1 MIARWI
7 NSRLAALRTSH
18 SSALLVRL
26 VIFLAGVAALGLLA
40 AQPWNVADIVWYFAI
55 PLLLVST
62 TSPDTPAG
70 LCFIGLVALDWVIES
85 SSRPGWPV
93 VVFAVVLA
101 VMHLAS
107 AYAGQIPSYAASGLT
122 AVRKWLLPATAAAA
136 VAVFAAALS
145 AAADGRP
152 GSLVITVAALIGVGL
167 LAWYVSAA

>member
-1 MIARWI
+1 MIAMWI

-18 SSALLVRL
+18 PSALLVRL
-26 VIFLAGVAALGLLA
+26 VIFLAGVAALVLLGS
-40 AQPWNVADIVWYFAI
+40 QSWNVADIVWYFAI

-70 LCFIGLVALDWVIES
+70 LCFIGVVSLDWLVES
-85 SSRPGWPV
+85 SARPGWPV
-93 VVFAVVLA
+93 VVFAIVLV

-107 AYAGQIPSYAASGLT
+107 AYAGQIPSYAASNWR
-122 AVRKWLLPATAAAA
+122 AVRKWLLPATAASA

-145 AAADGRP
+145 AAVDGRP

-167 LAWYVSAA
+167 LAWFVSAA

>member
-18 SSALLVRL
+18 PSALLVRL
-26 VIFLAGVAALGLLA
+26 VILLAGVAALVLLGL
-40 AQPWNVADIVWYFAI
+40 QSWNVADIVWYFAI
-55 PLLLVST
+55 PLL
-62 TSPDTPAG
+62 
-70 LCFIGLVALDWVIES
+70 DWVIES
-85 SSRPGWPV
+85 SSRPGWQV
-93 VVFAVVLA
+93 VMFAIVLV

-107 AYAGQIPSYAASGLT
+107 AYAGQIPSYAASGVK
-122 AVRKWLLPATAAAA
+122 AVRKWLLPATAASA

-145 AAADGRP
+145 TAADGRP